1 MSTTQ
6 KQVYSR
12 KINPETGVSEVIKTD
27 KEPTV
32 PVQAP
37 SNLKEMREQLENS
50 KEPITINNQ
59 DASAVVND
67 PPKQVEETGLKK
79 EINDMMAEISQAK
92 FKNMT
97 DAFKEDYILLEHV
110 NPKTNKAEPKRIPYV
125 PMTMG
130 MAKKVNKVG
139 KQIRLFKKDLLGE
152 NNDGKMTLD
161 IDGLRKKYPDILED
175 NDLDQE
181 DIMDPVM
188 QGEIVMN
195 YIIRKKVEIYWGIND
210 TDPYV
215 PSDLVIMIGLF
226 ESRNNFSPS

>member
-12 KINPETGVSEVIKTD
+12 KINPETGVSEVVKTD

-37 SNLKEMREQLENS
+37 SNLKEMREQLENN
-50 KEPITINNQ
+50 KEPIVINNQ
-59 DASAVVND
+59 DATAVVNE

-79 EINDMMAEISQAK
+79 EINEMMAEISQAK

-97 DAFKEDYILLEHV
+97 DAFKEDYILLEYV
-110 NPKTNKAEPKRIPYV
+110 NPKTNKAEPKRISYV

-152 NNDGKMTLD
+152 NEDGKMTLD

-226 ESRNNFSPS
+226 ESRNNFNPS